1 MMNSR
6 ICKTCGLEFPIE
18 QFPKGRCV
26 CKECVKKEQKSYARK
41 YYEKNKEH
49 IKKKSHEYN
58 IANKGKIKEARKAYR
73 QTSEYK
79 KYVKEY
85 KKKNREKILAQK
97 RASNNRHRD
106 TYIKW
111 TEVHEDEL
119 IAKRK
124 SYYEENK
131 EKIFSYIYNKRKT
144 DPIYKLKYTLR
155 LRMYEALRRKSW
167 RKNASSEK
175 LLGADIETVKEYIER
190 QFKEGMSWE
199 NHGEWHIDH
208 IIPLSTAETKEEMYK
223 LFHYTNLQPLWA
235 VENLKKYNKI

>member
-6 ICKTCGLEFPIE
+6 ICKTCGLELPIE

-26 CKECVKKEQKSYARK
+26 CKECVKIERKSYARK

-73 QTSEYK
+73 QTPEYK

-111 TEVHEDEL
+111 SEAHEDEL

-124 SYYEENK
+124 FYYEENK

-144 DPIYKLKYTLR
+144 DPTYKLRYTLR
-155 LRMYEALRRKSW
+155 LRMYEALHRKSW

-175 LLGADIETVKEYIER
+175 LFGADIETVKEYIEK

-208 IIPLSTAETKEEMYK
+208 IIPLSTAKTKEEMYK